1 MSVSF
6 SRTTFDD
13 EHRVV
18 RAIRAQLGIGSLSSG
33 ASFRNRYEVVL
44 VVSSPV
50 KKDANVIE
58 RIGCCISERRQGKF
72 YAVEIGS
79 ATIGYFGKVFIL
91 SAQYGSE
98 RSKDQKIV
106 FQILIRSALPERVA
120 MGPVV

>member
-44 VVSSPV
+44 VVTSPV

-58 RIGCCISERRQGKF
+58 RIGCCIWRAKTGKF

-79 ATIGYFGKVFIL
+79 ATIGYFDNVL
-91 SAQYGSE
+91 YLLPAQYGSKDQ
-98 RSKDQKIV
+98 RSKNRTSDLKINS
-106 FQILIRSALPERVA
+106 IGSS
-120 MGPVV
+120 